1 MSKVWKIWAITDPT
15 QRVGEFFAHEET
27 ALEAMLVI
35 AAVEKIKL
43 VKSQGYF
50 VTKEKLHEIIFEAYE
65 AGCLNDYK
73 RDLLQQVFKNI
84 GIEWEQ

>member
-1 MSKVWKIWAITDPT
+1 MSKVWKVWAITDKK
-15 QRVGEFFAHEET
+15 QRLGEFFAHEDT
-27 ALEAMLVI
+27 ADESMNVI
-35 AAVEKIKL
+35 ALTMNIEPI
-43 VKSQGYF
+43 KSQGYF

-73 RDLLQQVFKNI
+73 GDSLQKVFKNI